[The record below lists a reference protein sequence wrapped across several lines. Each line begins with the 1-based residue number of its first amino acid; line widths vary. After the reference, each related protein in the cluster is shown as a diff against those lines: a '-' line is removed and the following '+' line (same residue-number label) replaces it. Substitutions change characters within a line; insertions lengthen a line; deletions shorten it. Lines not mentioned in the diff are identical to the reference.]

1 VAYSWTTYRTQYG
14 VSLKLAYPVMVG
26 QLGQILV
33 SVADS
38 IMVGKFLGTIP
49 LAAIS
54 LAVSILIIPMV
65 FAIGVAFGLT
75 PLIAG
80 ADGADDP
87 KEAVKYFKN
96 GLVLNSVLGLLVYGV
111 LAFFA
116 QFAHLLGQDERV
128 VSEAMPYLHIVG
140 FSIVPMMA
148 FFAFKQFAEG
158 LSDTKAGMRVSLVAN
173 LLNILLNYPLIT
185 GWGPF
190 PELGL
195 AGAAVSTL
203 ATRFLMVAGMAIYIR
218 KHRKFASY
226 WSHWRSTE
234 ITWRSIRDI
243 LAIGVPSGLQLV
255 FEAGAFAMSG
265 VIVGMIGPVQQA
277 AHQIAL
283 NIASVSYMMVSG
295 LGAAATI
302 RVGNQLGKRDIPM
315 LRLAGQSLFHLTLAM
330 MVLTMIL
337 LIGLRNFLP
346 EFYSSDPEVYC
357 NTRRTHDCRRN
368 LPIARR
374 AAGYHFRCLKRGAG
388 CKYSD
393 HYRFC
398 GLLGHCRADVLLP
411 RHNRKNGAPWS
422 LDWANHRISPGF
434 HSLVLAI
441 PAQGAPHRLS
451 RDSRALQ

>member
-1 VAYSWTTYRTQYG
+1 
-14 VSLKLAYPVMVG
+14 MVG

-80 ADGADDP
+80 ADGKDDP
-87 KEAVKYFKN
+87 AEAVKYFKN
-96 GLVLNSVLGLLVYGV
+96 GLVLNSILGLVVYGV
-111 LAFFA
+111 LAIFA

-158 LSDTKAGMRVSLVAN
+158 LSDTKAGMRVSLMAN

-203 ATRFLMVAGMAIYIR
+203 GTRFLMVAGMAIYIR
-218 KHRKFASY
+218 KHKKFATY

-330 MVLTMIL
+330 MVLTMML

-346 EFYSSDPEVYC
+346 EFYSSDPEVLQY
-357 NTRRTHDCRRN
+357 TAV
-368 LPIARR
+368 LMI
-374 AAGYHFRCLKRGAG
+374 AAGIFQLPDGLQATTLGALRGVQDVNIPTIIAFVAYWVIAVPMCYYLG
-388 CKYSD
+388 ITEKMGPLGVWI
-393 HYRFC
+393 
-398 GLLGHCRADVLLP
+398 GLTIG
-411 RHNRKNGAPWS
+411 
-422 LDWANHRISPGF
+422 
-434 HSLVLAI
+434 LVLASI
-441 PAQGAPHRLS
+441 
-451 RDSRALQ
+451 ALYWRFQHKVRRID

>member
-1 VAYSWTTYRTQYG
+1 MAYSWTTYRTQYG

-80 ADGADDP
+80 ADGKDDP
-87 KEAVKYFKN
+87 AEAVKYFKN
-96 GLVLNSVLGLLVYGV
+96 GLVLNSVLGLVVYGV
-111 LAFFA
+111 LAIFA

-203 ATRFLMVAGMAIYIR
+203 GTRFLMVAGMAIYIR
-218 KHRKFASY
+218 KHKKFAAY

-346 EFYSSDPEVYC
+346 EFYSSDPEVLQY
-357 NTRRTHDCRRN
+357 TAV
-368 LPIARR
+368 LMI
-374 AAGYHFRCLKRGAG
+374 AAGIFQLPDGLQATTLGALRGVQDVNIPTIIAFVAYWVIAVPMCYYLG
-388 CKYSD
+388 ITEKMGPLGVWI
-393 HYRFC
+393 
-398 GLLGHCRADVLLP
+398 GLTIG
-411 RHNRKNGAPWS
+411 
-422 LDWANHRISPGF
+422 
-434 HSLVLAI
+434 LVLASI
-441 PAQGAPHRLS
+441 ALYWRFQHKVHRI
-451 RDSRALQ
+451 D

>member
-80 ADGADDP
+80 ADGKDDP
-87 KEAVKYFKN
+87 AEAVKYFKN
-96 GLVLNSVLGLLVYGV
+96 GLVLNSILGLLVYGV
-111 LAFFA
+111 LAIFA

-203 ATRFLMVAGMAIYIR
+203 GTRFLMVAGMAIYIR
-218 KHRKFASY
+218 KHKKFAAY

-330 MVLTMIL
+330 MFVTMIL
-337 LIGLRNFLP
+337 LIGLRHLLP
-346 EFYSSDPEVYC
+346 EFYSSDPEVLQY
-357 NTRRTHDCRRN
+357 TAV
-368 LPIARR
+368 LMI
-374 AAGYHFRCLKRGAG
+374 AAGIFQLPDGLQATTLGALRGVQDVNIPTIIAFVAYWVIAVPMCYYLG
-388 CKYSD
+388 ITEKMGPLGVWIGLTL
-393 HYRFC
+393 
-398 GLLGHCRADVLLP
+398 GLLLASIALYWRFQHKVR
-411 RHNRKNGAPWS
+411 
-422 LDWANHRISPGF
+422 RI
-434 HSLVLAI
+434 
-441 PAQGAPHRLS
+441 
-451 RDSRALQ
+451 D

>member
-1 VAYSWTTYRTQYG
+1 MAYSWTTYRTQYG

-80 ADGADDP
+80 ADGKDDP
-87 KEAVKYFKN
+87 AEAVKYFKN
-96 GLVLNSVLGLLVYGV
+96 GLVLNSVLGLVVYGV
-111 LAFFA
+111 LAIFA

-203 ATRFLMVAGMAIYIR
+203 GTRFLMVAGMAIYIR
-218 KHRKFASY
+218 KHKKFAAY

-346 EFYSSDPEVYC
+346 EFYSSDPEVLQY
-357 NTRRTHDCRRN
+357 TAV
-368 LPIARR
+368 LMI
-374 AAGYHFRCLKRGAG
+374 AAGIFQLPDGLQATTLGALRGVQDVNIPTIIAFVAYWVIAVPMCYYLG
-388 CKYSD
+388 ITEKMGPLGVWI
-393 HYRFC
+393 
-398 GLLGHCRADVLLP
+398 GLTIG
-411 RHNRKNGAPWS
+411 
-422 LDWANHRISPGF
+422 
-434 HSLVLAI
+434 LVLASI
-441 PAQGAPHRLS
+441 
-451 RDSRALQ
+451 ALYWRFQHKVRRID

>member
-1 VAYSWTTYRTQYG
+1 MAYSWTKYRTQYG

-80 ADGADDP
+80 ADGKDDP
-87 KEAVKYFKN
+87 GEAVKYFKN
-96 GLVLNSVLGLLVYGV
+96 GIVLNSVLGLLVYGV
-111 LAFFA
+111 LAIFA

-140 FSIVPMMA
+140 LSIIPMMA

-173 LLNILLNYPLIT
+173 LLNIVLNYPLIT

-195 AGAAVSTL
+195 AGAAVATL
-203 ATRFLMVAGMAIYIR
+203 STRFLMVLGMAIYIR
-218 KHRKFASY
+218 KHKKFALY

-330 MVLTMIL
+330 MVLTMML

-346 EFYSSDPEVYC
+346 EFYSSDPEVLQY
-357 NTRRTHDCRRN
+357 TAV
-368 LPIARR
+368 LMI
-374 AAGYHFRCLKRGAG
+374 AAGIFQLPDGLQATTLGALRGVQDVNIPTIIAFIAYWVIAVPMCYYLG
-388 CKYSD
+388 ITKKMGPLGVWIGLTIGLVVASIALYL
-393 HYRFC
+393 RFQ
-398 GLLGHCRADVLLP
+398 HKV
-411 RHNRKNGAPWS
+411 W
-422 LDWANHRISPGF
+422 RI
-434 HSLVLAI
+434 
-441 PAQGAPHRLS
+441 
-451 RDSRALQ
+451 D

>member
-1 VAYSWTTYRTQYG
+1 
-14 VSLKLAYPVMVG
+14 MVG

-80 ADGADDP
+80 ADGKDDP
-87 KEAVKYFKN
+87 AEAVKYFKN

-111 LAFFA
+111 LAIFA

-128 VSEAMPYLHIVG
+128 VTEAMPYLHIVG

-158 LSDTKAGMRVSLVAN
+158 LSDTKAGMRVSLVSN

-203 ATRFLMVAGMAIYIR
+203 GTRFLMVAGMAIYIR
-218 KHRKFASY
+218 KHKKFAEY
-226 WSHWRSTE
+226 WSHWRSTD

-337 LIGLRNFLP
+337 LISLRNLLP
-346 EFYSSDPEVYC
+346 EFYSSDPEVLQY
-357 NTRRTHDCRRN
+357 TAV
-368 LPIARR
+368 LMI
-374 AAGYHFRCLKRGAG
+374 AAGIFQLPDGLQATTLGALRGVQDVNIPTIIAFIAYWVIAVPMCYYLG
-388 CKYSD
+388 ITETMGPLGVWI
-393 HYRFC
+393 
-398 GLLGHCRADVLLP
+398 GLTIG
-411 RHNRKNGAPWS
+411 
-422 LDWANHRISPGF
+422 
-434 HSLVLAI
+434 LVLASI
-441 PAQGAPHRLS
+441 ALYWRFQHKVHRI
-451 RDSRALQ
+451 D

>member
-1 VAYSWTTYRTQYG
+1 
-14 VSLKLAYPVMVG
+14 
-26 QLGQILV
+26 
-33 SVADS
+33 
-38 IMVGKFLGTIP
+38 
-49 LAAIS
+49 
-54 LAVSILIIPMV
+54 MV

-346 EFYSSDPEVYC
+346 EFYSSDPEVLQY
-357 NTRRTHDCRRN
+357 TAV
-368 LPIARR
+368 LMI
-374 AAGYHFRCLKRGAG
+374 AAGIFQLPDGLQATTLGALRGAQDVNIPTIIAFVAYWVIAVPMCYYLG
-388 CKYSD
+388 ITEKMGPLGVWI
-393 HYRFC
+393 
-398 GLLGHCRADVLLP
+398 GLTIG
-411 RHNRKNGAPWS
+411 
-422 LDWANHRISPGF
+422 
-434 HSLVLAI
+434 LVLASI
-441 PAQGAPHRLS
+441 
-451 RDSRALQ
+451 ALYWRFQHKVRRID

>member
-1 VAYSWTTYRTQYG
+1 
-14 VSLKLAYPVMVG
+14 MIG

-38 IMVGKFLGTIP
+38 IMVGNILGKIP
-49 LAAIS
+49 LAAVS

-75 PLIAG
+75 PIVAG
-80 ADGADDP
+80 ADGKDNPA
-87 KEAVKYFKN
+87 EAVKYFKN

-111 LAFFA
+111 LAIFA

-128 VSEAMPYLHIVG
+128 VLEAMPYLHIVG

-195 AGAAVSTL
+195 AGAAIATL

-218 KHRKFASY
+218 KHKKFAAY
-226 WSHWRSTE
+226 WSHWRSKK
-234 ITWRSIRDI
+234 IKWSSIHDI
-243 LAIGVPSGLQLV
+243 LTIGVPSGLQLV

-265 VIVGMIGPVQQA
+265 IIVGMIGPAQQA

-283 NIASVSYMMVSG
+283 NIASISYMMVGG

-302 RVGNQLGKRDIPM
+302 RIGNQLGRRDIPM
-315 LRLAGQSLFHLTLAM
+315 LRLAGQSLFHITLAM

-337 LIGLRNFLP
+337 LISLRHLLP
-346 EFYSSDPEVYC
+346 EFYSSDPEVLQY
-357 NTRRTHDCRRN
+357 TAV
-368 LPIARR
+368 LMI
-374 AAGYHFRCLKRGAG
+374 AAGIFQLPDGLQATTLGALRGAQDVNIPTIIAFVAYWVIAVPMCYFLG
-388 CKYSD
+388 ITQEMGPLGVWI
-393 HYRFC
+393 
-398 GLLGHCRADVLLP
+398 GLTIG
-411 RHNRKNGAPWS
+411 
-422 LDWANHRISPGF
+422 
-434 HSLVLAI
+434 LVLASI
-441 PAQGAPHRLS
+441 
-451 RDSRALQ
+451 ALYWRFQYKVRRID

>member
-1 VAYSWTTYRTQYG
+1 MAYSWTTYRTQYG

-80 ADGADDP
+80 ADGKDDP
-87 KEAVKYFKN
+87 AEAVKYFKN

-111 LAFFA
+111 LAIFA

-128 VSEAMPYLHIVG
+128 VSEALPYLHIVG

-195 AGAAVSTL
+195 AGAAISTL
-203 ATRFLMVAGMAIYIR
+203 GTRFLMVAGMAIYIR
-218 KHRKFASY
+218 KHKKFAAY

-346 EFYSSDPEVYC
+346 EFYSSDPEVLQY
-357 NTRRTHDCRRN
+357 TAV
-368 LPIARR
+368 LMI
-374 AAGYHFRCLKRGAG
+374 AAGIFQLPDGLQATTLGALRGVQDVNIPTIIAFVAYWVIAVPMCYYLG
-388 CKYSD
+388 ITEEMGPLGVWI
-393 HYRFC
+393 
-398 GLLGHCRADVLLP
+398 GLTIG
-411 RHNRKNGAPWS
+411 
-422 LDWANHRISPGF
+422 
-434 HSLVLAI
+434 LVLASI
-441 PAQGAPHRLS
+441 
-451 RDSRALQ
+451 ALYWRFQHKVRRID

>member
-1 VAYSWTTYRTQYG
+1 
-14 VSLKLAYPVMVG
+14 
-26 QLGQILV
+26 
-33 SVADS
+33 
-38 IMVGKFLGTIP
+38 
-49 LAAIS
+49 
-54 LAVSILIIPMV
+54 MV

-80 ADGADDP
+80 ADGKDDP
-87 KEAVKYFKN
+87 AEAVKYFKN
-96 GLVLNSVLGLLVYGV
+96 GLVLNSVLGLVVYGV
-111 LAFFA
+111 LAIFA

-203 ATRFLMVAGMAIYIR
+203 GTRFLMVAGMAMYIR
-218 KHRKFASY
+218 KHKKFAAY

-346 EFYSSDPEVYC
+346 EFYSSDPEVLQY
-357 NTRRTHDCRRN
+357 TAV
-368 LPIARR
+368 LMI
-374 AAGYHFRCLKRGAG
+374 AAGIFQLPDGLQATTLGALRGVQDVNIPTIIAFVAYWVIAVPMCYYLG
-388 CKYSD
+388 ITEKMGPLGVWI
-393 HYRFC
+393 
-398 GLLGHCRADVLLP
+398 GLTIG
-411 RHNRKNGAPWS
+411 
-422 LDWANHRISPGF
+422 
-434 HSLVLAI
+434 LVLASI
-441 PAQGAPHRLS
+441 
-451 RDSRALQ
+451 ALYWRFQHKVRRID

>member
-1 VAYSWTTYRTQYG
+1 MGYSWSTYRAQYG
-14 VSLKLAYPVMVG
+14 VSIKLAYPVMVG

-75 PLIAG
+75 PLVAG
-80 ADGADDP
+80 ADGKEDP
-87 KEAVKYFKN
+87 AEAVKYFKN
-96 GLVLNSVLGLLVYGV
+96 GLVLNSILGLLVYGV
-111 LAFFA
+111 LAIFA

-203 ATRFLMVAGMAIYIR
+203 GTRFLMVAGMAIYIR
-218 KHRKFASY
+218 RHKKFESY
-226 WSHWRSTE
+226 WKHWRSTS
-234 ITWRSIRDI
+234 ITWSSIREI

-265 VIVGMIGPVQQA
+265 VIVGMIGPIQQA

-315 LRLAGQSLFHLTLAM
+315 LRLAGQSLFHMTLAM
-330 MVLTMIL
+330 MFVTMIL
-337 LIGLRNFLP
+337 LIALRNVLP
-346 EFYSSDPEVYC
+346 EFYSSDPEVLQY
-357 NTRRTHDCRRN
+357 TAV
-368 LPIARR
+368 LMI
-374 AAGYHFRCLKRGAG
+374 AAGIFQLPDGLQATTLGALRGVQDVNIPTVIAFIAYWVIAVPTCYYLG
-388 CKYSD
+388 VT
-393 HYRFC
+393 RAIGPLGVWIGLTV
-398 GLLGHCRADVLLP
+398 GLLLASVALYWRFQYKV
-411 RHNRKNGAPWS
+411 R
-422 LDWANHRISPGF
+422 RIS
-434 HSLVLAI
+434 
-441 PAQGAPHRLS
+441 
-451 RDSRALQ
+451 

>member
-1 VAYSWTTYRTQYG
+1 MAYSWTTYRTQYG

-80 ADGADDP
+80 ADGKDDP
-87 KEAVKYFKN
+87 AEAVKYFKN

-111 LAFFA
+111 LAIFA

-128 VSEAMPYLHIVG
+128 VTEAMPYLHIVG

-203 ATRFLMVAGMAIYIR
+203 GTRFLMVAGMAIYIR
-218 KHRKFASY
+218 KHKKFAAY

-346 EFYSSDPEVYC
+346 EFYSSDPEVLQY
-357 NTRRTHDCRRN
+357 TAV
-368 LPIARR
+368 LMI
-374 AAGYHFRCLKRGAG
+374 AAGIFQLPDGLQATTLGALRGVQDVNIPTIIAFVAYWVIAVPMCYYLG
-388 CKYSD
+388 ITEKMGPLGVWI
-393 HYRFC
+393 
-398 GLLGHCRADVLLP
+398 GLTIG
-411 RHNRKNGAPWS
+411 
-422 LDWANHRISPGF
+422 
-434 HSLVLAI
+434 LVLASI
-441 PAQGAPHRLS
+441 
-451 RDSRALQ
+451 ALYWRFQHKVRRID

>member
-80 ADGADDP
+80 ADGKDDP
-87 KEAVKYFKN
+87 AEAVKYFKN
-96 GLVLNSVLGLLVYGV
+96 GLVLNSVLGLVVYGV
-111 LAFFA
+111 LAIFA

-203 ATRFLMVAGMAIYIR
+203 GTRFLMVAGMAMYIR
-218 KHRKFASY
+218 KHKKFAAY

-346 EFYSSDPEVYC
+346 EFYSSDPEVLQY
-357 NTRRTHDCRRN
+357 TAV
-368 LPIARR
+368 LMI
-374 AAGYHFRCLKRGAG
+374 AAGIFQLPDGLQATTLGALRGVQDVNIPTIIAFVAYWVIAVPMCYYLDITEKMG
-388 CKYSD
+388 PLGVWI
-393 HYRFC
+393 
-398 GLLGHCRADVLLP
+398 GLTIG
-411 RHNRKNGAPWS
+411 
-422 LDWANHRISPGF
+422 
-434 HSLVLAI
+434 LVLASI
-441 PAQGAPHRLS
+441 
-451 RDSRALQ
+451 ALYWRFQHKVRRID

>member
-1 VAYSWTTYRTQYG
+1 VAYSWTKYRTQYG

-80 ADGADDP
+80 ADGKDDP
-87 KEAVKYFKN
+87 AEAVKYFKN
-96 GLVLNSVLGLLVYGV
+96 GIVLNSILGLLVYGV
-111 LAFFA
+111 LAIFA

-140 FSIVPMMA
+140 LSIIPMMA

-173 LLNILLNYPLIT
+173 LLNIVLNYPLIT

-195 AGAAVSTL
+195 AGAAVATL
-203 ATRFLMVAGMAIYIR
+203 STRFLMVAGMAIYIR
-218 KHRKFASY
+218 KHKKFAAY
-226 WSHWRSTE
+226 WTYWRSTE

-302 RVGNQLGKRDIPM
+302 RVGNQLGRRDIPM

-337 LIGLRNFLP
+337 LISLRHLLP
-346 EFYSSDPEVYC
+346 EFYSSDPEVLHY
-357 NTRRTHDCRRN
+357 TAV
-368 LPIARR
+368 LMI
-374 AAGYHFRCLKRGAG
+374 AAGIFQLPDGLQATTLGALRGVQDVNIPTIIAFVAYWIIAVPMCYYLG
-388 CKYSD
+388 ITEKMGPLGVWIGLTIGLVIASITLYL
-393 HYRFC
+393 RFQ
-398 GLLGHCRADVLLP
+398 HKVR
-411 RHNRKNGAPWS
+411 
-422 LDWANHRISPGF
+422 RI
-434 HSLVLAI
+434 
-441 PAQGAPHRLS
+441 
-451 RDSRALQ
+451 D

>member
-1 VAYSWTTYRTQYG
+1 
-14 VSLKLAYPVMVG
+14 MIG

-38 IMVGKFLGTIP
+38 IMVGNILGKIP
-49 LAAIS
+49 LAAVS

-75 PLIAG
+75 PLVAG
-80 ADGADDP
+80 ADGKDNPA
-87 KEAVKYFKN
+87 EAVKYFKN

-111 LAFFA
+111 LAIFA

-195 AGAAVSTL
+195 AGAAIATL

-218 KHRKFASY
+218 KHKKFAAY
-226 WSHWRSTE
+226 WSHWGRTK
-234 ITWRSIRDI
+234 IKWGSIRDI
-243 LAIGVPSGLQLV
+243 LTIGVPSGLQLV

-265 VIVGMIGPVQQA
+265 IIVGMIGPAQQA

-283 NIASVSYMMVSG
+283 NIASISYMMVGG

-302 RVGNQLGKRDIPM
+302 RIGNQLGRRDITM
-315 LRLAGQSLFHLTLAM
+315 LRLAGQSLFHITLAM

-346 EFYSSDPEVYC
+346 EFYSSDPEVLQY
-357 NTRRTHDCRRN
+357 TAV
-368 LPIARR
+368 LMI
-374 AAGYHFRCLKRGAG
+374 AAGIFQLPDGLQATTLGALRGVQDVNIPTIIAFVAYWVIAVPMCYYLG
-388 CKYSD
+388 ITQEMGPLGVWI
-393 HYRFC
+393 
-398 GLLGHCRADVLLP
+398 GLTIGLALASIALYWRYQYKV
-411 RHNRKNGAPWS
+411 R
-422 LDWANHRISPGF
+422 RI
-434 HSLVLAI
+434 
-441 PAQGAPHRLS
+441 
-451 RDSRALQ
+451 D

>member
-1 VAYSWTTYRTQYG
+1 MAYSWTTYRTQYG

-111 LAFFA
+111 LAIFA

-203 ATRFLMVAGMAIYIR
+203 ATRFLMVAGMAVYIR

-346 EFYSSDPEVYC
+346 EFYSSDPQVLQY
-357 NTRRTHDCRRN
+357 TAV
-368 LPIARR
+368 LMI
-374 AAGYHFRCLKRGAG
+374 AAGIFQLPDGLQATTLGALRGVQDVNIPTIIAFVAYWVIAVPMCYYLG
-388 CKYSD
+388 ITEKMGPLGVWI
-393 HYRFC
+393 
-398 GLLGHCRADVLLP
+398 GLTIG
-411 RHNRKNGAPWS
+411 
-422 LDWANHRISPGF
+422 
-434 HSLVLAI
+434 LVLASI
-441 PAQGAPHRLS
+441 
-451 RDSRALQ
+451 ALYWRFQHKVRRID

>member
-1 VAYSWTTYRTQYG
+1 MAYSWKKYSSQYRL
-14 VSLKLAYPVMVG
+14 SLKLAYPVMIG

-38 IMVGKFLGTIP
+38 IMVGNILGKIP
-49 LAAIS
+49 LAAVS

-75 PLIAG
+75 PLVAG
-80 ADGADDP
+80 ADGKDNPA
-87 KEAVKYFKN
+87 EAVKYFKN

-111 LAFFA
+111 LAIFA

-195 AGAAVSTL
+195 AGAAIATL

-218 KHRKFASY
+218 KHKKFAAY
-226 WSHWRSTE
+226 WSHWGRTK
-234 ITWRSIRDI
+234 IKWGSIRDI
-243 LAIGVPSGLQLV
+243 LTIGVPSGLQLV

-265 VIVGMIGPVQQA
+265 IIVGMIGPAQQA

-283 NIASVSYMMVSG
+283 NIASISYMMVGG

-302 RVGNQLGKRDIPM
+302 RIGNQLGRRDITM
-315 LRLAGQSLFHLTLAM
+315 LRLAGQSLFHITLAM

-346 EFYSSDPEVYC
+346 EFYNSDPEVLQY
-357 NTRRTHDCRRN
+357 TAV
-368 LPIARR
+368 LMI
-374 AAGYHFRCLKRGAG
+374 AAGIFQLPDGLQATTLGALRGVQDVNIPTIIAFVAYWVIAVPMCYYLG
-388 CKYSD
+388 ITQEMGPLGVWI
-393 HYRFC
+393 
-398 GLLGHCRADVLLP
+398 GLTIGLALASIALYWRYQYKV
-411 RHNRKNGAPWS
+411 R
-422 LDWANHRISPGF
+422 RI
-434 HSLVLAI
+434 
-441 PAQGAPHRLS
+441 
-451 RDSRALQ
+451 D

>member
-1 VAYSWTTYRTQYG
+1 MAYSWTTYRTQYG

-80 ADGADDP
+80 ADGKDDP
-87 KEAVKYFKN
+87 AEAVKYFKN
-96 GLVLNSVLGLLVYGV
+96 GLVLNSVLGLVVYGV
-111 LAFFA
+111 LAIFA

-128 VSEAMPYLHIVG
+128 VTEAMPYLHIVG

-203 ATRFLMVAGMAIYIR
+203 GTRFLMVAGMAIYIR
-218 KHRKFASY
+218 KHKKFAAY

-346 EFYSSDPEVYC
+346 EFYSSDPEVLQY
-357 NTRRTHDCRRN
+357 TAV
-368 LPIARR
+368 LMI
-374 AAGYHFRCLKRGAG
+374 AAGIFQLPDGLQATTLGALRGVQDVNIPTIIAFVAYWVIAVPMCYYLG
-388 CKYSD
+388 ITEKMGPLGVWI
-393 HYRFC
+393 
-398 GLLGHCRADVLLP
+398 GLTIG
-411 RHNRKNGAPWS
+411 
-422 LDWANHRISPGF
+422 
-434 HSLVLAI
+434 LVLASI
-441 PAQGAPHRLS
+441 
-451 RDSRALQ
+451 ALYWRFQHKVRRID

>member
-1 VAYSWTTYRTQYG
+1 
-14 VSLKLAYPVMVG
+14 MIG

-38 IMVGKFLGTIP
+38 IMVGNILGKIP
-49 LAAIS
+49 LAAVS

-75 PLIAG
+75 PLVAG
-80 ADGADDP
+80 ADGKDNPA
-87 KEAVKYFKN
+87 EAVKYFKN

-111 LAFFA
+111 LAIFA

-195 AGAAVSTL
+195 AGAAIATL

-218 KHRKFASY
+218 KHKKFAAY
-226 WSHWRSTE
+226 WSHWRSTK
-234 ITWRSIRDI
+234 IKLGSIRDI
-243 LAIGVPSGLQLV
+243 LTIGVPSGLQLV

-265 VIVGMIGPVQQA
+265 IIVGMIGPAQQA

-283 NIASVSYMMVSG
+283 NIASISYMMVGG

-302 RVGNQLGKRDIPM
+302 RIGNQLGRRDIPM
-315 LRLAGQSLFHLTLAM
+315 LRLAGQSLFHITLAM

-346 EFYSSDPEVYC
+346 EFYNSDPEVLQY
-357 NTRRTHDCRRN
+357 TAV
-368 LPIARR
+368 LMI
-374 AAGYHFRCLKRGAG
+374 AAGIFQLPDGLQATTLGALRGVQDVNIPTIISFVAYWVIAVPMCYFLG
-388 CKYSD
+388 ITQEMGPLGVWI
-393 HYRFC
+393 
-398 GLLGHCRADVLLP
+398 GLTIG
-411 RHNRKNGAPWS
+411 
-422 LDWANHRISPGF
+422 
-434 HSLVLAI
+434 LVLASI
-441 PAQGAPHRLS
+441 
-451 RDSRALQ
+451 ALYWRYQYKVRRID

>member
-1 VAYSWTTYRTQYG
+1 MGYSWSTYRAQYG
-14 VSLKLAYPVMVG
+14 VSMKLAYPVMVG

-75 PLIAG
+75 PLVAG
-80 ADGADDP
+80 ADGKEDP
-87 KEAVKYFKN
+87 AEAVKYFKN
-96 GLVLNSVLGLLVYGV
+96 GLVLNSVLGFLVYGV
-111 LAFFA
+111 LAVFA

-203 ATRFLMVAGMAIYIR
+203 GTRFLMVAGMAIYIR
-218 KHRKFASY
+218 KHKKFESY
-226 WSHWRSTE
+226 WKYWRSTA

-302 RVGNQLGKRDIPM
+302 RVGNQLGRRDIPM
-315 LRLAGQSLFHLTLAM
+315 LRLASQSLFHMTLAM
-330 MVLTMIL
+330 MFVTMLL
-337 LIGLRNFLP
+337 LIALRNVLP
-346 EFYSSDPEVYC
+346 EFYSTDPEVLQY
-357 NTRRTHDCRRN
+357 TAV
-368 LPIARR
+368 LMI
-374 AAGYHFRCLKRGAG
+374 AAGIFQLPDGLQATTLGALRGVQDVNIPTIIAFIAYWVIAVPTCYYLG
-388 CKYSD
+388 VT
-393 HYRFC
+393 RGIGPLGVWIGLTV
-398 GLLGHCRADVLLP
+398 GLLLASVALYWRFQHKVR
-411 RHNRKNGAPWS
+411 
-422 LDWANHRISPGF
+422 RIS
-434 HSLVLAI
+434 
-441 PAQGAPHRLS
+441 
-451 RDSRALQ
+451 

>member
-80 ADGADDP
+80 ADGKDDP
-87 KEAVKYFKN
+87 AEAVKYFKN

-111 LAFFA
+111 LAIFA

-218 KHRKFASY
+218 KHKKFAAY

-243 LAIGVPSGLQLV
+243 LVIGVPSGLQLV

-346 EFYSSDPEVYC
+346 EFYSSDPEVLQY
-357 NTRRTHDCRRN
+357 TAV
-368 LPIARR
+368 LMI
-374 AAGYHFRCLKRGAG
+374 AAGIFQLPDGLQATTLGALRGAQDVNIPTIIAFVAYWVIAVPMCYYLG
-388 CKYSD
+388 ITEKMGPLGVWI
-393 HYRFC
+393 
-398 GLLGHCRADVLLP
+398 GLTIG
-411 RHNRKNGAPWS
+411 
-422 LDWANHRISPGF
+422 
-434 HSLVLAI
+434 LVLASI
-441 PAQGAPHRLS
+441 
-451 RDSRALQ
+451 ALYWRFQHKVRRID

>member
-1 VAYSWTTYRTQYG
+1 
-14 VSLKLAYPVMVG
+14 MVG

-80 ADGADDP
+80 ADGKDDP
-87 KEAVKYFKN
+87 AEAVKYFKN
-96 GLVLNSVLGLLVYGV
+96 GIVLNSILGLLVYGV
-111 LAFFA
+111 LAIFA
-116 QFAHLLGQDERV
+116 QFAHLFGQDERV

-140 FSIVPMMA
+140 LSIIPMMA

-173 LLNILLNYPLIT
+173 LLNIVLNYPLIT

-195 AGAAVSTL
+195 AGAAVATL
-203 ATRFLMVAGMAIYIR
+203 STRFLMVAGMAIYIR
-218 KHRKFASY
+218 KHKKFAAY
-226 WSHWRSTE
+226 WTYWRSTE

-302 RVGNQLGKRDIPM
+302 RVGNQLGRRDIPM
-315 LRLAGQSLFHLTLAM
+315 LRIAGQSLFHLTLAM

-337 LIGLRNFLP
+337 LISLRHLLP
-346 EFYSSDPEVYC
+346 EFYSSDPEVLQH
-357 NTRRTHDCRRN
+357 TAV
-368 LPIARR
+368 LMI
-374 AAGYHFRCLKRGAG
+374 AAGIFQLPDGLQATTLGALRGVQDVNIPTIIAFVAYWIIAVPMCYYLG
-388 CKYSD
+388 ITEKMGPLGVWIGLTIGLVIASITLYL
-393 HYRFC
+393 RFQ
-398 GLLGHCRADVLLP
+398 HKVR
-411 RHNRKNGAPWS
+411 
-422 LDWANHRISPGF
+422 RI
-434 HSLVLAI
+434 
-441 PAQGAPHRLS
+441 
-451 RDSRALQ
+451 D

>member
-1 VAYSWTTYRTQYG
+1 MAYSWTTYRTQYG

-80 ADGADDP
+80 ADGKDDP
-87 KEAVKYFKN
+87 AEAVKYFKN
-96 GLVLNSVLGLLVYGV
+96 GLVLNSVLGLVVYGV
-111 LAFFA
+111 LAIFA

-203 ATRFLMVAGMAIYIR
+203 GTRFLMVAGMAIYIR
-218 KHRKFASY
+218 KHKKFAAY

-302 RVGNQLGKRDIPM
+302 RVGNQLGRRDIPM

-346 EFYSSDPEVYC
+346 EFYSSDPEVLQY
-357 NTRRTHDCRRN
+357 TAV
-368 LPIARR
+368 LMI
-374 AAGYHFRCLKRGAG
+374 AAGIFQLPDGLQATTLGALRGVQDVNIPTIIAFMSYWVIAVPMCYYLG
-388 CKYSD
+388 ITEKMGPLGVWIGLTI
-393 HYRFC
+393 
-398 GLLGHCRADVLLP
+398 GLLLASIALYWRFQYKV
-411 RHNRKNGAPWS
+411 R
-422 LDWANHRISPGF
+422 RI
-434 HSLVLAI
+434 
-441 PAQGAPHRLS
+441 
-451 RDSRALQ
+451 D

>member
-1 VAYSWTTYRTQYG
+1 MAYSWTTYRTQYG

-80 ADGADDP
+80 ADGKDDP
-87 KEAVKYFKN
+87 AEAVKYFKN
-96 GLVLNSVLGLLVYGV
+96 GLVLNSVLGLVVYGV
-111 LAFFA
+111 LAIFA

-203 ATRFLMVAGMAIYIR
+203 GTRFLMVAGMAIYIR
-218 KHRKFASY
+218 KHKKFASY

-302 RVGNQLGKRDIPM
+302 RVGNQLGRRDIPM

-346 EFYSSDPEVYC
+346 EFYSSDPEVLQY
-357 NTRRTHDCRRN
+357 TAV
-368 LPIARR
+368 LMI
-374 AAGYHFRCLKRGAG
+374 AAGIFQLPDGLQATTLGALRGVQDVNIPTIIAFVAYWVIAVPMCYYLG
-388 CKYSD
+388 ITEKMGPLGVWI
-393 HYRFC
+393 
-398 GLLGHCRADVLLP
+398 GLTIG
-411 RHNRKNGAPWS
+411 
-422 LDWANHRISPGF
+422 
-434 HSLVLAI
+434 LVLASI
-441 PAQGAPHRLS
+441 
-451 RDSRALQ
+451 ALYWRFQHKVRRID

>member
-1 VAYSWTTYRTQYG
+1 MAYSWTTYRTQYG

-80 ADGADDP
+80 ADGKDDP
-87 KEAVKYFKN
+87 AEAVKYFKN
-96 GLVLNSVLGLLVYGV
+96 GLVLNSVLGLVVYGV
-111 LAFFA
+111 LAIFA

-203 ATRFLMVAGMAIYIR
+203 GTRFLMVAGMAMYIR
-218 KHRKFASY
+218 KHKKFAAY

-337 LIGLRNFLP
+337 LLGLRNFLP
-346 EFYSSDPEVYC
+346 EFYSSDTEVLQY
-357 NTRRTHDCRRN
+357 TAV
-368 LPIARR
+368 LMI
-374 AAGYHFRCLKRGAG
+374 AAGIFQLPDGLQATTLGALRGVQDVNIPTIIAFVAYWVIAVPMCYYLG
-388 CKYSD
+388 ITEKMGPLGVWI
-393 HYRFC
+393 
-398 GLLGHCRADVLLP
+398 GLTIG
-411 RHNRKNGAPWS
+411 
-422 LDWANHRISPGF
+422 
-434 HSLVLAI
+434 LVLASI
-441 PAQGAPHRLS
+441 
-451 RDSRALQ
+451 ALYWRFQHKVRRID

>member
-1 VAYSWTTYRTQYG
+1 MAYSWTTYRTQYG

-80 ADGADDP
+80 ADGKDDP
-87 KEAVKYFKN
+87 AEAVKYFKN
-96 GLVLNSVLGLLVYGV
+96 GLVLNSVLGLIVYGV
-111 LAFFA
+111 LAIFA

-203 ATRFLMVAGMAIYIR
+203 GTRFLMVAGMAIYIR
-218 KHRKFASY
+218 KHKKFATY

-330 MVLTMIL
+330 MVLTMML

-346 EFYSSDPEVYC
+346 EFYSSDPEVLQY
-357 NTRRTHDCRRN
+357 TAV
-368 LPIARR
+368 LMI
-374 AAGYHFRCLKRGAG
+374 AAGIFQLPDGLQATTLGALRGVQDVNIPTIIAFVAYWVIAVPMCYYLG
-388 CKYSD
+388 ITEKMGPLGVWI
-393 HYRFC
+393 
-398 GLLGHCRADVLLP
+398 GLTIG
-411 RHNRKNGAPWS
+411 
-422 LDWANHRISPGF
+422 
-434 HSLVLAI
+434 LVLASI
-441 PAQGAPHRLS
+441 
-451 RDSRALQ
+451 ALYWRFQHKVRRID

>member
-1 VAYSWTTYRTQYG
+1 MAYSWTTYRTQYG

-111 LAFFA
+111 LAIFA

-315 LRLAGQSLFHLTLAM
+315 LRLAGQSLFHMTLAM
-330 MVLTMIL
+330 MAITMIL
-337 LIGLRNFLP
+337 LISLRHLLP
-346 EFYSSDPEVYC
+346 EFYSSDPEVLQY
-357 NTRRTHDCRRN
+357 TAV
-368 LPIARR
+368 LMI
-374 AAGYHFRCLKRGAG
+374 AAGIFQLPDGLQATTLGALRGVQDVNIPTIIAFVAYWVIAVPMCYYLG
-388 CKYSD
+388 ITEKMGPLGVWIGLTI
-393 HYRFC
+393 
-398 GLLGHCRADVLLP
+398 GLLLASIALYWRFQYKV
-411 RHNRKNGAPWS
+411 R
-422 LDWANHRISPGF
+422 RI
-434 HSLVLAI
+434 
-441 PAQGAPHRLS
+441 
-451 RDSRALQ
+451 D

>member
-1 VAYSWTTYRTQYG
+1 
-14 VSLKLAYPVMVG
+14 MVG

-80 ADGADDP
+80 ADGKDDP
-87 KEAVKYFKN
+87 AEAVKYFKN
-96 GLVLNSVLGLLVYGV
+96 GIVLNSILGLLVYGV
-111 LAFFA
+111 LAIFA
-116 QFAHLLGQDERV
+116 QFAHLFGQDERV

-140 FSIVPMMA
+140 LSIIPMMA

-173 LLNILLNYPLIT
+173 LLNIVLNYPLIT

-195 AGAAVSTL
+195 AGAAVATL
-203 ATRFLMVAGMAIYIR
+203 STRFLMVAGMAIYIR
-218 KHRKFASY
+218 KHKKFAAY
-226 WSHWRSTE
+226 WTYWRSTE

-302 RVGNQLGKRDIPM
+302 RVGNQLGRRDIPM
-315 LRLAGQSLFHLTLAM
+315 LRIAGQSLFHLTLAM

-337 LIGLRNFLP
+337 LISLRHLLP
-346 EFYSSDPEVYC
+346 EFYSSDPEVLHY
-357 NTRRTHDCRRN
+357 TAV
-368 LPIARR
+368 LMI
-374 AAGYHFRCLKRGAG
+374 AAGIFQLPDGLQATTLGALRGVQDVNIPTIIAFVAYWIIAVPMCYYLG
-388 CKYSD
+388 ITEKMGPLGVWIGLTIGLVIASITLYL
-393 HYRFC
+393 RFQ
-398 GLLGHCRADVLLP
+398 HKVR
-411 RHNRKNGAPWS
+411 
-422 LDWANHRISPGF
+422 RI
-434 HSLVLAI
+434 
-441 PAQGAPHRLS
+441 
-451 RDSRALQ
+451 D

>member
-1 VAYSWTTYRTQYG
+1 MAYSWTTYRTQYG

-80 ADGADDP
+80 ADGKDDP
-87 KEAVKYFKN
+87 AEAVKYFKN

-111 LAFFA
+111 LAIFA

-203 ATRFLMVAGMAIYIR
+203 GTRFLMVAGMAIYIR
-218 KHRKFASY
+218 KHKKFAAY

-346 EFYSSDPEVYC
+346 EFYSSDPEVLQY
-357 NTRRTHDCRRN
+357 TAV
-368 LPIARR
+368 LMI
-374 AAGYHFRCLKRGAG
+374 AAGIFQLPDGLQATTLGALRGVQDVNIPTIIAFVAYWVIAVPMCFYLG
-388 CKYSD
+388 ITEKMGPLGVWI
-393 HYRFC
+393 
-398 GLLGHCRADVLLP
+398 GLTIG
-411 RHNRKNGAPWS
+411 
-422 LDWANHRISPGF
+422 
-434 HSLVLAI
+434 LVLASI
-441 PAQGAPHRLS
+441 
-451 RDSRALQ
+451 ALYWRFQHKVRRID